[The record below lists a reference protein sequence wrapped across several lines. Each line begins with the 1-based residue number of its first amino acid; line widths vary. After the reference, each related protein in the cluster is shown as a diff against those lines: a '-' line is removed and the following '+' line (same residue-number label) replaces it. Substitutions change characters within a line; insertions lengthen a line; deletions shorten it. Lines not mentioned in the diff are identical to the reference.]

1 MNKRHTLSIIL
12 FIITVVFGKAQETP
26 TKAKDKPSA
35 SAPEM
40 GKSSKATQ
48 KRLATTVE
56 PNRKF
61 SYTERE
67 LDYLMHIW
75 EGEYDNVEQLEFDKT
90 QRKKGQEAL
99 HKRVHASV
107 RQFQNSNFG
116 AGAVYVEEYQNGDK
130 TQTTRQCIY
139 QLLPDDVEK
148 AIYVKVFHFKEK
160 KPILAAGEAFDEIA
174 KLTPESEQ
182 LVEGC
187 KMLLRRKENGFLA
200 KTIDKNCNNNV
211 RNQKETIDYQFSV
224 SEDSFGFQK
233 VRYESGRRLADDK
246 QVSEYTLEKA
256 RCFTCM
262 IDFPNDTNGRPT
274 VTKYY
279 IDIYDQG
286 GSFEFEYP
294 DGRQMHFG
302 MRNTWSFGMHRETFV
317 IYILDKA
324 TQKTLI
330 YSWGNPSADRIG
342 FNPGWIRAQC
352 DLKTPRNIK
361 LQQELR
367 PGS

>member
-1 MNKRHTLSIIL
+1 MGFLACQS
-12 FIITVVFGKAQETP
+12 QE
-26 TKAKDKPSA
+26 KNKPSA
-35 SAPEM
+35 SSPEM
-40 GKSSKATQ
+40 GKSSVTAQ
-48 KRLATTVE
+48 KRLASTVE

-61 SYTERE
+61 TYPERE

-75 EGEYDNVEQLEFDKT
+75 EGEYDNVEQLDFDKI
-90 QRKKGQEAL
+90 QLKEGEVAP
-99 HKRVHASV
+99 HERVHASV

-116 AGAVYVEEYQNGDK
+116 VGAVYVEEYRKDDPTNIARK
-130 TQTTRQCIY
+130 CVY
-139 QLLPDDVEK
+139 QLFPDDNEK
-148 AIYVKVFHFKEK
+148 AIRVKVFHFKDK
-160 KPILAAGEAFDEIA
+160 KAVLAAGKSFDGIA
-174 KLTPESEQ
+174 SLTAESEA

-187 KMLLRRKENGFLA
+187 EMILRRNGNGFLA
-200 KTIDKNCNNNV
+200 KTIDKSCNKSADGKQN
-211 RNQKETIDYQFSV
+211 IDYQFSIT
-224 SEDSFGFQK
+224 EESFGFQEII
-233 VRYESGRRLADDK
+233 YQSGKRMADNK
-246 QVSEYTLEKA
+246 QVSAYHMEKA

-262 IDFPNDTNGRPT
+262 LDFPNDTNGRPT
-274 VTKYY
+274 VTKHY

-317 IYILDKA
+317 IYIVDKA

-330 YSWGNPSADRIG
+330 YSWGNPGADRIG

-352 DLKTPRNIK
+352 DLKTDRNVK
-361 LQQELR
+361 MQQELR